1 MLKGVLIKECL
12 SNEDII
18 DLINIEKVE
27 IWKTDDKPKYWTA
40 IHFSTQDLNFPK
52 KLCNGIL
59 KNWYCDMKYK
69 DRIKVIVFRKKVL
82 QYTIGN
88 EKEKLEV
95 LRQCKKIGVPKNA
108 LNWTE

>member
-12 SNEDII
+12 LNENAI
-18 DLINIEKVE
+18 DMLNIERVE

-40 IHFSTQDLNFPK
+40 IHFTTQDLNFPK
-52 KLCNGIL
+52 KLSSCIA

-69 DRIKVIVFRKKVL
+69 DRIKVIVFKNKVL

-88 EKEKLEV
+88 EKEKLVV
-95 LRQCKKIGVPKNA
+95 LKQCKKIGVPKNA
-108 LNWTE
+108 LNWQE